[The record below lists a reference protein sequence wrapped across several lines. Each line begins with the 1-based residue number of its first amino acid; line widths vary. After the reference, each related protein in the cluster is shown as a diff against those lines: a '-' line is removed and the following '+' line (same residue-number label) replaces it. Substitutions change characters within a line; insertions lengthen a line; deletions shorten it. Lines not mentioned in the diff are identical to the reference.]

1 MTQPRYYI
9 TLPGFLFAVSDNVT
23 SDVRLFM
30 FYLINNFHQQ
40 AITLS
45 DMKLFFGDDTK
56 TAIQT
61 VYYLINMGWIDIN
74 DSDQVEEVQSELID
88 LTSLSDHMQE
98 VQLVLSDSA
107 GLTVLTQGLSRQ
119 DADCIAAQS
128 RACLDTIMRSRR
140 WSEQDNH
147 RPSGFTI
154 DWKDIT
160 FTGQIWHV
168 GSIAFSLITPNDM
181 PLQENHLCHM
191 ISSLSRRYYA

>member
-1 MTQPRYYI
+1 MSQPRYHI
-9 TLPGFLFAVSDNVT
+9 TLSGFLFAVSDNLT
-23 SDVRLFM
+23 SEIRLFM

-40 AITLS
+40 AIKLS

-61 VYYLINMGWIDIN
+61 VYYLINMGWIDID
-74 DSDQVEEVQSELID
+74 DSDQVEGDQSEQID
-88 LTSLSDHMQE
+88 LSALSDYIQE
-98 VQLVLSDSA
+98 AQLVLSDSA
-107 GLTVLTQGLSRQ
+107 GLTVLIQGLSRQ

-140 WSEQDNH
+140 WSETDNH
-147 RPSGFTI
+147 RPSSFTI
-154 DWKDIT
+154 DWKDTI

-168 GSIAFSLITPNDM
+168 GSIAFSLITPSGT